1 MTTAFYTVAWF
12 VCFYAYKE
20 FAAMLQDMMAGGGA
34 QMQAGI
40 PGFGQ
45 QMGGGQQTVGYVVD
59 NRPKLPSNRSNRE
72 ATTTTTRLQARQCK
86 SEAIADA

>member
-59 NRPKLPSNRSNRE
+59 NRPNRGQYTQVGSSSS
-72 ATTTTTRLQARQCK
+72 QPPRQ
-86 SEAIADA
+86 